1 MDTIEN
7 MHGSVVQ
14 HGPHNNRIY
23 LMHLDTEKIDF
34 LLPGVDRL
42 AEDKG
47 YTKIFARIP
56 APIYSRFAEA
66 GYCKEAVVPR
76 FFQGSIDAVFA
87 ARYFSAARK
96 KDQPEEQL
104 AELIRN
110 AGHLGPSADKEDNPQ
125 PLCGEVRQCTP
136 ADTTEMSRIYRHI
149 FASYPFPVDDP
160 SYLKKKMAENV
171 LYFAVQ
177 VKGEIAALASAELDP
192 QNSNAEMTD
201 FATVEQW
208 RGRGFAGRLLHHMHD
223 QARRRGITTVYTIAR
238 AQSYGMNLV
247 FQRKGYSYGGF
258 LPHNTQIAGSLQSM
272 TVWYKHL

>member
-23 LMHLDTEKIDF
+23 LMHLDTEKTDL
-34 LLPGVDRL
+34 LLPYLDRL
-42 AEDKG
+42 AEDNG

-56 APIYSRFAEA
+56 APVYFLFAGA
-66 GYCKEAVVPR
+66 GYSKEAVVPH
-76 FFQGSIDAVFA
+76 FFKGGIDAVFS
-87 ARYFSAARK
+87 ARYFSATRM
-96 KDQPEEQL
+96 KDQPDEKL
-104 AELIRN
+104 AGLIRN
-110 AGHLGPSADKEDNPQ
+110 AEQLRPAAEKEDNPH
-125 PLCGEVRQCTP
+125 PPCGEVRQCTP
-136 ADTTEMSRIYRHI
+136 ADTTEMSRIYGDI
-149 FASYPFPVDDP
+149 FASYPFPVHDP
-160 SYLKKKMAENV
+160 AYLKKMMAENV
-171 LYFAVQ
+171 LYFAVH

-192 QNSNAEMTD
+192 ENGNAEMTD

-208 RGRGFAGRLLHHMHD
+208 RGRGFAGKLLHHMHD
-223 QARRRGITTVYTIAR
+223 QTRRRGITTVYTIAR

-258 LPHNTQIAGSLQSM
+258 LPNNTQIAGSMQSM